1 MARDIPEALKDCSGG
16 VLPDRRSVSRFR
28 SIVTSYY
35 RDHARPFPWR
45 EGRDPYRILVSELM
59 LQQTQTERVL
69 PKWHAFIERFPDFPA
84 LAGASLREVFGL
96 WQGLGYNR
104 RAKALYDT
112 ARIVMERHAGKLP
125 DEVEA
130 LEELPGIGPYTARAI
145 CAFAFD
151 RPVVLIE
158 TNIRRVFIHFFFPE
172 AEAVHDREILPL
184 VELTLDT
191 RRVRDWYYAL
201 MDYGVFLRS
210 AARNPNRRS
219 AHYVRQAPFDN
230 SNRQL
235 RGRIL
240 AFLAAQGE
248 ADRERLLHATGK
260 PEERLSQSLSELE
273 REGLIV
279 MEGAVYRI
287 PDGRNESS

>member
-1 MARDIPEALKDCSGG
+1 
-16 VLPDRRSVSRFR
+16 
-28 SIVTSYY
+28 
-35 RDHARPFPWR
+35 
-45 EGRDPYRILVSELM
+45 M

-69 PKWHAFIERFPDFPA
+69 AKWHPFLDRFPDFRA
-84 LAGASLREVFGL
+84 LSDASLREVLLL

-104 RAKALYDT
+104 RAKALQDT
-112 ARIVMERHAGKLP
+112 ARIVVESHAGALP
-125 DEVEA
+125 DEVSV
-130 LEELPGIGPYTARAI
+130 LEGLPGIGPYTARAI

-151 RPVVLIE
+151 RPVAFIE
-158 TNIRRVFIHFFFPE
+158 TNIRRVFIHFFFPGG
-172 AEAVHDREILPL
+172 AAVHDREILPL

-191 RRVRDWYYAL
+191 RKVRDWYYAL

-210 AARNPNRRS
+210 AAGNPNRRS

-240 AFLAAQGE
+240 ALLAERGE
-248 ADRERLLHATGK
+248 AGRGELLDATGR
-260 PEERLSQSLSELE
+260 PEAQLAQSLSQLE
-273 REGLIV
+273 REGLIA

-287 PDGRNESS
+287 PDRREGSS